1 MPREHEPPAELI
13 EVPPKCGFRE
23 TTLSGRSPVAQRR
36 VNAGHPRLH
45 PAPLGIMPAVL
56 RLCVL
61 ILLSTLSVA
70 ALAVNSDETPG
81 QFTHTSW
88 TSKDGVPGMV
98 QALAQTPDGFLWL
111 GTYEGLFRFDGV
123 SFDRIPVAKGH
134 PPGSIPVSALLV
146 TRAGELWVGYAGGAG
161 VEVLRRGQL
170 ERGGMPGAP
179 GEVTGLV
186 EDTDGAIW
194 VVGGR
199 GRKALKRYAKGK
211 WQSINAQWGVPD
223 DEAVSAVLPA
233 RDGTV
238 WLATQTQVFFLRHG
252 SKRFEATRLMITNGA
267 GLAQDRAG
275 RIWLSD
281 ALGTKVLPDFLRG
294 AKAPANSPPK
304 GTDRTA
310 RRISLLFDRHGD
322 LWGSTYTDGVF
333 RIDRPTAST
342 AQAPAY
348 FRSPDGLSSNEAVA
362 LLEDRE
368 GNIWVATEMGLD
380 QFRRSNIERIPLLT
394 SGAAEG
400 FMLVADDRGD
410 MYFANG
416 SRLWRAVPNEE
427 PRFLLDLNEDIQALC
442 RVRGGIW
449 VAQKGHASRI
459 EDGRI
464 TAKVSWPDGKSVSSC
479 GENREGR
486 FWLARPAGNLLYRDG
501 NGWRQVD
508 LPSRRT
514 PLDIFF
520 DWRGAVV
527 GSLSRKSVI
536 VYDGP
541 RTIKLS
547 PEDLGVAG
555 ITSVFGN
562 AKGLL
567 VGGGTG
573 LARWD
578 GRRIQRI
585 SISDQPWLRGVRGV
599 VQTEAGDTWLINNK
613 GIARVTTADL
623 DRAFDRPAAPIEH
636 DLFDEQ
642 DGFTSRTQNSQSLQM
657 AMGGDDRLW
666 FLTRQGILRIDPARL
681 ERNRIVPSLA
691 VRSVTADGTLYPL
704 SGNIRLPAGTRNIS
718 IQYTALSL
726 AIPSRV
732 RFRYRLQGFDGDWID
747 PGQRRQ
753 AFYTNLAPGTYTF
766 DVIAANN
773 EGVWNRKGLSFRITV
788 PPTFL
793 QSREFIGLC
802 IVIGLLSLWLLYR
815 LRLHTIAQRLRV
827 RLSERLAERER
838 VAREVHDTLLQSI
851 QALILKF
858 QLAVDDIPADLPVHR
873 TLENTIDL
881 AEEVLSQGRNRVRDL
896 RITESGDDLGR
907 MLDDIVQRL
916 VFPSTT
922 AVRVTTVG
930 EPVSLNLI
938 AADEIARIANEAI
951 FNIWRHAQASQV
963 DVRILFSQTK
973 LTVSFKD
980 DGVGIPEDILEAG
993 YRAGHYGLRG
1003 MRERAGRLEADLDLS
1018 SSNGAGTELILTIP
1032 AKVAYARPPRRWF
1045 QFRASRG
1052 EAVD

>member
-1 MPREHEPPAELI
+1 MFA
-13 EVPPKCGFRE
+13 
-23 TTLSGRSPVAQRR
+23 A
-36 VNAGHPRLH
+36 
-45 PAPLGIMPAVL
+45 L
-56 RLCVL
+56 RLSAL
-61 ILLSTLSVA
+61 ILLSTLSATAQA
-70 ALAVNSDETPG
+70 ADSDETAS

-111 GTYEGLFRFDGV
+111 GTYEGLYRFDGV
-123 SFDRIPVAKGH
+123 SFDRVPVAKGH
-134 PPGSIPVSALLV
+134 PPGSIPVSSLLV

-161 VEVLRRGQL
+161 VEVRRRGQL

-179 GEVTGLV
+179 GEVTGLA

-211 WQSINAQWGVPD
+211 WESINESWGVPD

-252 SKRFEATRLMITNGA
+252 SKRFEATGLMITNGA
-267 GLAQDRAG
+267 GLGQDRAG

-281 ALGTKVLPDFLRG
+281 GQGTRVLPDFLSG
-294 AKAPANSPPK
+294 QKAPIGNPPK
-304 GTDRTA
+304 STDRTA

-333 RIDRPTAST
+333 RIDRPAGLTAGPPS
-342 AQAPAY
+342 Y

-362 LLEDRE
+362 VLEDRE

-380 QFRRSNIERIPLLT
+380 QFRRSNIERIQLHT
-394 SGAAEG
+394 SGSAEG

-416 SRLWRAVPNEE
+416 SRLWRAVPNKE
-427 PRFLLDLNEDIQALC
+427 PKFLLDLQEDIQALC

-449 VAQKGHASRI
+449 VAQKGRASRV

-464 TAKVSWPDGKSVSSC
+464 TAKISWLDGKSVSSC
-479 GENREGR
+479 GEDRDGR
-486 FWLARPAGNLLYRDG
+486 FWLARPSKSILYRQG
-501 NGWRQVD
+501 KGWQQID
-508 LPSRRT
+508 LPARRT

-527 GSLSRKSVI
+527 GSLNRKSVI

-541 RTIKLS
+541 RTIIL
-547 PEDLGVAG
+547 PAADLGVAG

-567 VGGGTG
+567 IGGGTG

-585 SISDQPWLRGVRGV
+585 SISDQPWLRGVRGI

-623 DRAFDRPAAPIEH
+623 DRAFDRPNAPIEH

-642 DGFTSRTQNSQSLQM
+642 DGFTSRTQNSQSLQV

-666 FLTRQGILRIDPARL
+666 FLTRQGILRVDPGRL
-681 ERNRIVPSLA
+681 ERNPIAPSLA
-691 VRSVTADGTLYPL
+691 IRSVSADGILFPF
-704 SGNIRLPAGTRNIS
+704 SKEIRLPAGSRNIS

-732 RFRYRLQGFDGDWID
+732 RFRYRLQGFDADWID

-766 DVIAANN
+766 DVVAANN
-773 EGVWNRKGLSFRITV
+773 DGVWNRKGLSFRITV

-802 IVIGLLSLWLLYR
+802 IGIGLLSLWLLYR

-858 QLAVDDIPADLPVHR
+858 QLAVDEIPPNLPVHGV
-873 TLENTIDL
+873 LESAIDL
-881 AEEVLSQGRNRVRDL
+881 AEDVLSQGRGRIRDL
-896 RITESGDDLGR
+896 RITESGDNLGR
-907 MLDDIVQRL
+907 MIDDIMQRL
-916 VFPSTT
+916 VFPSST

-951 FNIWRHAQASQV
+951 FNIWRHAHAAQV

-973 LTVSFKD
+973 LIVSFKD
-980 DGVGIPEDILEAG
+980 DGVGIPVDILEAG
-993 YRAGHYGLRG
+993 YRSGHYGLQG
-1003 MRERAGRLEADLDLS
+1003 MQERAGRLDAVLDLS
-1018 SSNGAGTELILTIP
+1018 SSKDAGTELTLTIP

-1045 QFRASRG
+1045 QFRTRRRK
-1052 EAVD
+1052 AVD

>member
-1 MPREHEPPAELI
+1 MSA
-13 EVPPKCGFRE
+13 F
-23 TTLSGRSPVAQRR
+23 
-36 VNAGHPRLH
+36 
-45 PAPLGIMPAVL
+45 L
-56 RLCVL
+56 RLCFL
-61 ILLSTLSVA
+61 ILISTLSAA
-70 ALAVNSDETPG
+70 ALATSEDDTAG

-88 TSKDGVPGMV
+88 TSKDGIPGMV

-111 GTYEGLFRFDGV
+111 GTYEGLYRFDGV

-170 ERGGMPGAP
+170 ERGGMPSAP

-186 EDTDGAIW
+186 EDSNGAVW

-211 WQSINAQWGVPD
+211 WQSINERWGVPD
-223 DEAVSAVLPA
+223 DEAVSTVLPV

-252 SKRFEATRLMITNGA
+252 SKRFEATSLMITNGA

-281 ALGTKVLPDFLRG
+281 GQGTRILPDFLRG
-294 AKAPANSPPK
+294 AKSPPGSPPK
-304 GTDRTA
+304 STERTA
-310 RRISLLFDRHGD
+310 RRIGLMFDRHGD

-333 RIDRPTAST
+333 RIDRPAGLTAGGPS
-342 AQAPAY
+342 Y

-380 QFRRSNIERIPLLT
+380 QFRRSNIERIPLRT
-394 SGAAEG
+394 SGSAEG

-427 PRFLLDLNEDIQALC
+427 PKFLLDLKEDIQALC
-442 RVRGGIW
+442 RVRGAIW
-449 VAQKGHASRI
+449 AAQKGRAARI

-479 GENREGR
+479 GEDRNRR
-486 FWLARPAGNLLYRDG
+486 FWLARPAGNILYREG
-501 NGWRQVD
+501 NGWRPVE

-541 RTIKLS
+541 RIITLS
-547 PEDLGVAG
+547 AADLGVAG

-567 VGGGTG
+567 IGGGTG

-599 VQTEAGDTWLINNK
+599 VQTETGDTWLINNK

-623 DRAFDRPAAPIEH
+623 DRAFDRPSAPIEH

-642 DGFTSRTQNSQSLQM
+642 DGFTSRTQNSQSLQV

-666 FLTRQGILRIDPARL
+666 FLTRQGILRIDPGRL
-681 ERNRIVPSLA
+681 ERNRIAPSLA
-691 VRSVTADGTLYPL
+691 IRSLTADGTPFAF
-704 SGNIRLPAGTRNIS
+704 SDQIRLPAGTRNIS

-732 RFRYRLQGFDGDWID
+732 RFRYRLQGFDADWID

-773 EGVWNRKGLSFRITV
+773 DGVWNRKGLSLRLTV

-802 IVIGLLSLWLLYR
+802 IGIGLLALWLLYR

-858 QLAVDDIPADLPVHR
+858 QLAVDEIPPGLPVHGM
-873 TLENTIDL
+873 LESTIDL
-881 AEEVLSQGRNRVRDL
+881 AEEVLSQGRGRIRDL
-896 RITESGDDLGR
+896 RITESGDDLRR
-907 MLDDIVQRL
+907 MIDDIMHRL
-916 VFPSTT
+916 VFPATT

-951 FNIWRHAQASQV
+951 FNIWRHAEATQV
-963 DVRILFSQTK
+963 NIRISFSQTK
-973 LTVSFKD
+973 LIVSFKD
-980 DGVGIPEDILEAG
+980 DGVGIPEDILHTG
-993 YRAGHYGLRG
+993 YRAGHYGLQG
-1003 MRERAGRLEADLDLS
+1003 MRERAGRLDADLDLCS
-1018 SSNGAGTELILTIP
+1018 SKVAGTELTLTIP

-1045 QFRASRG
+1045 QFRARRG
-1052 EAVD
+1052 EAID

>member
-1 MPREHEPPAELI
+1 MI
-13 EVPPKCGFRE
+13 
-23 TTLSGRSPVAQRR
+23 
-36 VNAGHPRLH
+36 
-45 PAPLGIMPAVL
+45 
-56 RLCVL
+56 L
-61 ILLSTLSVA
+61 ILISTLSFA
-70 ALAVNSDETPG
+70 ALAQDSDETAE

-111 GTYEGLFRFDGV
+111 GTYEGLFRFDGA
-123 SFDRIPVAKGH
+123 SFDHIPVAKDH

-146 TRAGELWVGYAGGAG
+146 TRAGQLWVGYAGGAG
-161 VEVLRRGQL
+161 VEVMRRGRL
-170 ERGGMPGAP
+170 ERAGMPGAP
-179 GEVTGLV
+179 GEVTMIV
-186 EDTDGAIW
+186 EDKDGAIW

-199 GRKALKRYAKGK
+199 GRKALKRFADGK
-211 WQSINAQWGVPD
+211 WKSINERWGVPE
-223 DEAVSAVLPA
+223 DEAVSAVLAA

-252 SKRFEATRLMITNGA
+252 STRFEATGLMISNGA
-267 GLAQDRAG
+267 GLAQDRTG

-281 ALGTKVLPDFLRG
+281 AQGTKALPDFLAG
-294 AKAPANSPPK
+294 AKAPLSVPAK

-333 RIDRPTAST
+333 RIDRPGGAYAGPPS
-342 AQAPAY
+342 Y

-368 GNIWVATEMGLD
+368 GSIWVATEMGLD

-394 SGAAEG
+394 SGSAEG
-400 FMLVADDRGD
+400 FMLAADDRGD
-410 MYFANG
+410 MYLTNG
-416 SRLWRAVPNEE
+416 SRLWRSVPNGD
-427 PRFLLDLNEDIQALC
+427 PKFLLDLHDDIQALC

-449 VAQKGHASRI
+449 VAQKGKASKI

-464 TAKVSWPDGKSVSSC
+464 TATVSWPDGKSVSSC
-479 GENREGR
+479 GEDRDGKLW
-486 FWLARPAGNLLYRDG
+486 FARPAGNMLYREG
-501 NGWRQVD
+501 AGWRQAN

-520 DWRGAVV
+520 DWRGAIV

-536 VYDGP
+536 VLDGP
-541 RTIKLS
+541 RTINL
-547 PEDLGVAG
+547 PESSLGVAG
-555 ITSVFGN
+555 LTTVFGN

-567 VGGGTG
+567 IGGGTG

-578 GRRIQRI
+578 GHRIQRI
-585 SISDQPWLRGVRGV
+585 SIADQPWLRGVRGI
-599 VQTEAGDTWLINNK
+599 VQNETGDTWLITNK
-613 GIARVTTADL
+613 GIARLTTTDL
-623 DRAFDRPAAPIEH
+623 DRAFDNPAAPIPH
-636 DLFDEQ
+636 DIFDEQ
-642 DGFTSRTQNSQSLQM
+642 DGFTSRTQNSQGLQV
-657 AMGGDDRLW
+657 AIGGDDRLW
-666 FLTRQGILRIDPARL
+666 FLTRQGVLRIDPSRL
-681 ERNRIVPSLA
+681 ERNRIAPSLA
-691 VRSVTADGTLYPL
+691 IRSVAADGKLYPF
-704 SGNIRLPAGTRNIS
+704 SDEIRLPAGARNIS

-732 RFRYRLQGFDGDWID
+732 RFRYRLQGFDGAWID

-773 EGVWNRKGLSFRITV
+773 DGVWNQKGLSFRITI
-788 PPTFL
+788 PPTFV
-793 QSREFIGLC
+793 QSRAFIALC
-802 IVIGLLSLWLLYR
+802 IAIALLSLWLLYR

-858 QLAVDDIPADLPVHR
+858 QLAVDEIPAELPVHG
-873 TLENTIDL
+873 TLESTIDL
-881 AEEVLSQGRNRVRDL
+881 AEEVLAQGRGRVRDL
-896 RITESGDDLGR
+896 RITESGDDLER
-907 MLDDIVQRL
+907 MINDIVQRL
-916 VFPSTT
+916 VFPSGTS
-922 AVRVTTVG
+922 VRITTVG
-930 EPVSLNLI
+930 EPASLNLI

-951 FNIWRHAQASQV
+951 FNIWRHAQATQV
-963 DVRILFSQTK
+963 GVRIAFSQTK

-980 DGVGIPEDILEAG
+980 DGVGIPEEILKAG

-1003 MRERAGRLEADLDLS
+1003 MRERAGRLDAELSLS
-1018 SSNGAGTELILTIP
+1018 SSIGTGTELTLTIP
-1032 AKVAYARPPRRWF
+1032 AKVAYARPPRRLF
-1045 QFRASRG
+1045 LFRGRQG
-1052 EAVD
+1052 ESVD